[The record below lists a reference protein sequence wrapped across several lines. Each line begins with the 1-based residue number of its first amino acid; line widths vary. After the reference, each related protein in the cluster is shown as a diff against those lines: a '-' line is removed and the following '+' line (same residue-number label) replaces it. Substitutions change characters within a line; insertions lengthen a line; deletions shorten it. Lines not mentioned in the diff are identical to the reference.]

1 MNQENFIEIAKIS
14 IKLAINRYMKLAT
27 YWRLFLVAKYA
38 FAAGWSHCL
47 RFAYAMAGL
56 MRGVNGEREL
66 PITKATGERYGI
78 VNMPQ

>member
-1 MNQENFIEIAKIS
+1 MTQENFIEIAKIS
-14 IKLAINRYMKLAT
+14 IKPAINRYIKPAT
-27 YWRLFLVAKYA
+27 YWRLVLVAKYA
-38 FAAGWSHCL
+38 FPAGWNHCF
-47 RFAYAMAGL
+47 RFTYAMAGL